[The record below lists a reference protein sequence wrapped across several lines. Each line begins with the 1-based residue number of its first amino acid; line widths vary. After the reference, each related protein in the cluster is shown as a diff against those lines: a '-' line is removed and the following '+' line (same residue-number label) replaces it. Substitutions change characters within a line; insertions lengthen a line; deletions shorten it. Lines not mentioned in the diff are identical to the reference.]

1 MKLSERHTFEKPAG
15 SQEDQVVNV
24 DGKGRQACLE
34 VPGIVLGATLP
45 GPIKWNY
52 VASQRMCVVKITM
65 ASTGPRSS
73 DSPGPA
79 SGRSRADVSGQP
91 KQCGHQGHRGS
102 PQGRRPKGWGSEA
115 SSTTGSRPG
124 PSLLSPGGQWP
135 QVVGKCVLPG
145 HPVSGQRHREGLC
158 PGGTRSGHFCCPL
171 CGPHI
176 PRIRG
181 ASRVVR
187 LSCGGYK

>member
-34 VPGIVLGATLP
+34 VPGIVLEATLP

-79 SGRSRADVSGQP
+79 SGRSRADVSAQP
-91 KQCGHQGHRGS
+91 KQCGHRGHGGS

-115 SSTTGSRPG
+115 SADYRIPAGTLAPKPWGAVAPGRGEVCAPWASSEWLAPQRRPLPGRDPLG
-124 PSLLSPGGQWP
+124 PFLLSSLWTT
-135 QVVGKCVLPG
+135 
-145 HPVSGQRHREGLC
+145 HS
-158 PGGTRSGHFCCPL
+158 
-171 CGPHI
+171 
-176 PRIRG
+176 
-181 ASRVVR
+181 
-187 LSCGGYK
+187 